1 MQVSPSDP
9 AVLPKNS
16 WLSSGKKPSCTA
28 APLCHKRPASRRS
41 ASGVATVT
49 ASAAEVAAVV
59 AAVVARRHS
68 GRDVTT
74 ACVDTLE
81 FAAPAHVNDTI
92 LIIGRMTYVGRTSM
106 EVRVETYTEN
116 REGMRRRINRAYFVL
131 VAIDDEENPVE
142 VPRLALETD
151 EDRLEWENGKKRREL
166 RRKRRAEHY

>member
-1 MQVSPSDP
+1 MEKPVSYSYTEQIQILMPSHI
-9 AVLPKNS
+9 NG
-16 WLSSGKKPSCTA
+16 SSRLFGGR
-28 APLCHKRPASRRS
+28 LM
-41 ASGVATVT
+41 
-49 ASAAEVAAVV
+49 EWMDVV

-116 REGMRRRINRAYFVL
+116 REGLRRRINRAYFVL
-131 VAIDDEENPVE
+131 VAIDEAENPVE

>member
-1 MQVSPSDP
+1 MEKPVSYSYTEQIQILMPSHI
-9 AVLPKNS
+9 NG
-16 WLSSGKKPSCTA
+16 SSRLFGGR
-28 APLCHKRPASRRS
+28 LM
-41 ASGVATVT
+41 
-49 ASAAEVAAVV
+49 EWMDVV

-81 FAAPAHVNDTI
+81 FAAPAHINDTI

-116 REGMRRRINRAYFVL
+116 REGLRRRINRAYFVL
-131 VAIDDEENPVE
+131 VAIDEAENPVE

>member
-1 MQVSPSDP
+1 MEKPVSYSYTEQIQILMPSHI
-9 AVLPKNS
+9 NG
-16 WLSSGKKPSCTA
+16 SSRLFGGR
-28 APLCHKRPASRRS
+28 LM
-41 ASGVATVT
+41 
-49 ASAAEVAAVV
+49 EWMDVV

-92 LIIGRMTYVGRTSM
+92 LIIGRMTYVGRPSM

-116 REGMRRRINRAYFVL
+116 REGLRRRINRAYFVL
-131 VAIDDEENPVE
+131 VAIDEAENPVE

-151 EDRLEWENGKKRREL
+151 EDRFEWENGKKRREL

>member
-1 MQVSPSDP
+1 METPVSDSYTEQIQILMPSHI
-9 AVLPKNS
+9 NG
-16 WLSSGKKPSCTA
+16 SSRLFGGR
-28 APLCHKRPASRRS
+28 LM
-41 ASGVATVT
+41 
-49 ASAAEVAAVV
+49 EWMDVV

-116 REGMRRRINRAYFVL
+116 REGLRRRINRAYFVL
-131 VAIDDEENPVE
+131 VAIDEAENPVE

>member
-1 MQVSPSDP
+1 MEKPVSYSYTEQIQILMPSHI
-9 AVLPKNS
+9 NG
-16 WLSSGKKPSCTA
+16 SSRLFGGR
-28 APLCHKRPASRRS
+28 LM
-41 ASGVATVT
+41 
-49 ASAAEVAAVV
+49 EWMDVV

-116 REGMRRRINRAYFVL
+116 REGLRRRINRAYFVL
-131 VAIDDEENPVE
+131 VAIDEAENPVE
-142 VPRLALETD
+142 VPRLALETN

>member
-1 MQVSPSDP
+1 MEKPVSYSYTEQIQILMPSHI
-9 AVLPKNS
+9 NG
-16 WLSSGKKPSCTA
+16 SSRLFGGR
-28 APLCHKRPASRRS
+28 LM
-41 ASGVATVT
+41 
-49 ASAAEVAAVV
+49 EWMDVV

-116 REGMRRRINRAYFVL
+116 REGLRRRINRAYFVL
-131 VAIDDEENPVE
+131 VAIDEAENPVE

-151 EDRLEWENGKKRREL
+151 EDRFEWENGKKRREL

>member
-1 MQVSPSDP
+1 MEKPVSYSYTEQIQILMPSHI
-9 AVLPKNS
+9 NG
-16 WLSSGKKPSCTA
+16 SSRLFGGR
-28 APLCHKRPASRRS
+28 LM
-41 ASGVATVT
+41 
-49 ASAAEVAAVV
+49 EWMDVV

-81 FAAPAHVNDTI
+81 FAAPAHINDTI

-106 EVRVETYTEN
+106 EVWVETYTEN
-116 REGMRRRINRAYFVL
+116 REGLRRRINRAYFVL
-131 VAIDDEENPVE
+131 VAIDEAENPVE

>member
-1 MQVSPSDP
+1 MEKPVSYSYTEQIQILMPSHI
-9 AVLPKNS
+9 NG
-16 WLSSGKKPSCTA
+16 SSRLFGGR
-28 APLCHKRPASRRS
+28 LM
-41 ASGVATVT
+41 
-49 ASAAEVAAVV
+49 EWMDVV

-116 REGMRRRINRAYFVL
+116 REGLRRRINRAYFVL
-131 VAIDDEENPVE
+131 VAIDEAENPVE
-142 VPRLALETD
+142 VTRLALETE

>member
-1 MQVSPSDP
+1 MEKLVSYSYTEQIQILMPSHI
-9 AVLPKNS
+9 NG
-16 WLSSGKKPSCTA
+16 SSRLFGGR
-28 APLCHKRPASRRS
+28 LM
-41 ASGVATVT
+41 
-49 ASAAEVAAVV
+49 EWMDVV

-116 REGMRRRINRAYFVL
+116 REGLRRRINRAYFVL
-131 VAIDDEENPVE
+131 VAIDEAENPVE

>member
-1 MQVSPSDP
+1 MEKPVSCSYTEQIQILMPSHI
-9 AVLPKNS
+9 NG
-16 WLSSGKKPSCTA
+16 SSRLFGGR
-28 APLCHKRPASRRS
+28 LM
-41 ASGVATVT
+41 
-49 ASAAEVAAVV
+49 EWMDVV

-74 ACVDTLE
+74 ACVDTLA

-116 REGMRRRINRAYFVL
+116 REGLRRRINRAYFVL
-131 VAIDDEENPVE
+131 VAIDEAENPVE

>member
-1 MQVSPSDP
+1 MEKPVSYSYTEQIQILMPSHI
-9 AVLPKNS
+9 NG
-16 WLSSGKKPSCTA
+16 SSRLFGGR
-28 APLCHKRPASRRS
+28 LM
-41 ASGVATVT
+41 
-49 ASAAEVAAVV
+49 EWMDIV

-116 REGMRRRINRAYFVL
+116 REGLRRRINRAYFVL
-131 VAIDDEENPVE
+131 VAIDEAENPVE